1 MSSQRSEPTVVL
13 HMVDAHLDKARHCAV
28 LPVTQIGQTA
38 AEHLVWRRG
47 EKRQSQSHQTVQSL
61 SFAAARFIDT
71 QIFTAFLLSIQDKK
85 KNKEGFCLTD
95 WLPSFNPSKCKPV
108 FYLSVFLSGAR
119 CSLVPLMYPLSLTD
133 CSVGRRVR
141 NFFSLC
147 RVFLLSEPS
156 MLAEVFMPAEEK
168 WDKTTFST
176 TRLSW
181 MRAMMTLRFW
191 GNETW

>member
-85 KNKEGFCLTD
+85 KIRKVSVWLTGYHR
-95 WLPSFNPSKCKPV
+95 LILLNVNQFFICP
-108 FYLSVFLSGAR
+108 
-119 CSLVPLMYPLSLTD
+119 CS
-133 CSVGRRVR
+133 
-141 NFFSLC
+141 
-147 RVFLLSEPS
+147 
-156 MLAEVFMPAEEK
+156 
-168 WDKTTFST
+168 
-176 TRLSW
+176 
-181 MRAMMTLRFW
+181 
-191 GNETW
+191 